1 MEAADDIDLQPT
13 LAGETLTLR
22 PLRVE
27 DFDALHAVAADPAI
41 WEQHPEPTRYQRL
54 VFESYFT
61 SALAS
66 RGALLATDNATGT
79 VIGSSRYY
87 DWDAAARS
95 IAIGYTF
102 LARSH
107 WGGAAN
113 REMKR
118 LMLDHAFRWADTV
131 WFHVGRDNH
140 RSRRA
145 MEKLGAE
152 LAREAQREH
161 GGVLQDY
168 VYYRIEAR
176 RWLPAALRAD
186 AGPDSPPV
194 PKD

>member
-1 MEAADDIDLQPT
+1 VKEIDRMDGSAGMDLQPT
-13 LAGETLTLR
+13 LEGETLHLR

-27 DFDALHAVAADPAI
+27 DFDALYAVAADPAI
-41 WEQHPEPTRYQRL
+41 WDQHPEPTRFQRL
-54 VFESYFT
+54 VFEGFFT
-61 SALAS
+61 AALAS
-66 RGALLATDNATGT
+66 RGALLATDRASGT

-87 DWDAAARS
+87 DWNPAERS
-95 IAIGYTF
+95 VAIGYTF

-118 LMLDHAFRWADTV
+118 LMLDHAFRWADTA
-131 WFHVGRDNH
+131 WFHVGKDNH

-152 LAREAQREH
+152 LARETQREH

-168 VYYRIEAR
+168 VYYRIGR
-176 RWLPAALRAD
+176 DGW
-186 AGPDSPPV
+186 SPSA
-194 PKD
+194 

>member
-1 MEAADDIDLQPT
+1 VDATGDFDLQPT
-13 LAGETLTLR
+13 LLGETLQLR

-27 DFDALHAVAADPAI
+27 DFDALYGVAADPAI
-41 WEQHPEPTRYQRL
+41 WEQHPEPTRFQRL
-54 VFESYFT
+54 VFEGFFT
-61 SALAS
+61 AALAS
-66 RGALLATDNATGT
+66 RGALLATERATGA

-87 DWDAAARS
+87 DWNPAERS
-95 IAIGYTF
+95 VAIGYTF

-118 LMLDHAFRWADTV
+118 LMLDHAFRWAGTA

-152 LAREAQREH
+152 LAREAKREH
-161 GGVLQDY
+161 GGVLLDY
-168 VYYRIEAR
+168 VYYRIDAR
-176 RWLPAALRAD
+176 RWRSGPA
-186 AGPDSPPV
+186 
-194 PKD
+194 

>member
-1 MEAADDIDLQPT
+1 MDGGARVDLQPT
-13 LAGETLTLR
+13 LTGETLLLR

-27 DFDALHAVAADPAI
+27 DFDALYAVAADPAI

-54 VFESYFT
+54 VFEGFFT
-61 SALAS
+61 AALAS
-66 RGALLATDNATGT
+66 RGALFATDHASGEA
-79 VIGSSRYY
+79 IGSSRYY
-87 DWDAAARS
+87 DWNPAEKS
-95 IAIGYTF
+95 VAIGYTF

-118 LMLDHAFRWADTV
+118 LMLDHAFRWADSV

-152 LAREAQREH
+152 LAVEAQREH
-161 GGVLQDY
+161 GGVLHDY
-168 VYYRIEAR
+168 VYYRIDAR
-176 RWLPAALRAD
+176 QWQRGPA
-186 AGPDSPPV
+186 
-194 PKD
+194 

>member
-1 MEAADDIDLQPT
+1 MGDSAGMDLQPT
-13 LAGETLTLR
+13 LEGETLILR

-27 DFDALHAVAADPAI
+27 DFDDLYAVAADPAI

-54 VFESYFT
+54 VFEGFFT
-61 SALAS
+61 AALAS
-66 RGALLATDNATGT
+66 RGALLATHRASGA

-87 DWDAAARS
+87 DWDPAARTV
-95 IAIGYTF
+95 AIGYTF

-118 LMLDHAFRWADTV
+118 LMLDHAFRSVDTV
-131 WFHVGRDNH
+131 WFHVGRDNY

-145 MEKLGAE
+145 MEKLGAI
-152 LAREAQREH
+152 LACEAQREH

-168 VYYRIEAR
+168 VYYRIDR
-176 RWLPAALRAD
+176 GSWPAS
-186 AGPDSPPV
+186 G
-194 PKD
+194 